1 MVQGIIASPGLVK
14 RCSHFGMSARFSLD
28 KPGSFLSQLRA
39 DRLAEVCASSRRRV
53 SGAALSRCRYDQD
66 LLGDGSPA
74 RLLVLDLYGS
84 HGELSRLK
92 SVRCRV
98 AWWGLGM

>member
-1 MVQGIIASPGLVK
+1 
-14 RCSHFGMSARFSLD
+14 MSAKFSLD
-28 KPGSFLSQLRA
+28 KPGSFPSQLRA
-39 DRLAEVCASSRRRV
+39 DRLAEVSALSRRWV
-53 SGAALSRCRYDQD
+53 SGAVLSRCRYDHD

-84 HGELSRLK
+84 MANCLRLK